1 MDLPAVD
8 FPRVA
13 VPAAGAPVCP
23 ADWTGPRFS
32 LGECVLV
39 RAGAHAG
46 RVAEVVGWG
55 GGRGIELVVHGRVP
69 AFLALAPAL
78 VEPVDAR
85 LFEPLLPRRPR
96 PGRPA
101 GADGRGLPPDSGP
114 GEAEPGGL
122 GPQPAGGVAAGR
134 RHDQHPLT
142 GSGPVP
148 DHHRQAGLAQP
159 PQASRQR

>member
-1 MDLPAVD
+1 MDLPAAD
-8 FPRVA
+8 LLRVA
-13 VPAAGAPVCP
+13 VPAAGAPACP

-39 RAGAHAG
+39 RVGAHAG

-78 VEPVDAR
+78 LEPVDAR
-85 LFEPLLPRRPR
+85 LLEPLLPRRPR

-101 GADGRGLPPDSGP
+101 GAGGRGQPPDPGP
-114 GEAEPGGL
+114 VEAEPGDP
-122 GPQPAGGVAAGR
+122 GPQRPGGAAAGR
-134 RHDQHPLT
+134 RHDQDPPA
-142 GSGPVP
+142 GSRPVP
-148 DHHRQAGLAQP
+148 HHHRQAGLAQP
-159 PQASRQR
+159 PQAARQR

>member
-134 RHDQHPLT
+134 RHDQHPLA